1 MEKKIEKMF
10 VPHLSKIKPYEPA
23 RPLEEQSER
32 SGVPAEKII
41 RLNANENPY
50 GPSPKVTESLST
62 LNAHIYPDPS
72 QRVVRDKIAE
82 YAGVDP
88 SMVIAGAGSDEIID
102 MLLRLFISPGDK
114 VIECT
119 PTFGMYSFY
128 GRITGAEIVSIP
140 RTDHFMIDVKGTI
153 NAIDEHTKI
162 LFLNSP
168 NNPTGNLV
176 SREDVVKFLDT
187 NIIVVVDEAYHEF
200 ARETVSDLV
209 SEYEN
214 LVVLRSFSKWAGI
227 AGLRAGYGIMT
238 PVIVNRMM
246 DIKSPFNINT
256 AGQTAIVASLEDRHT
271 LLKNIDII
279 INQRNELFS
288 SLNNITNVKPS
299 PSRGNYILCEFPSGQ
314 ADLVFNGLVSRGIF
328 VRKYSNPLLKD
339 HLRISVG
346 TPEQNVAVINS
357 LIYLVNSLEAPVNIS
372 DN

>member
-1 MEKKIEKMF
+1 MKNKIEEMF

-32 SGVPAEKII
+32 AGIPAGEII

-62 LNAHIYPDPS
+62 LDTHIYPDPS
-72 QRVVRDKIAE
+72 QRVVREKIAE
-82 YAGVDP
+82 YTGVDP

-114 VIECT
+114 IIECT

-128 GRITGAEIVSIP
+128 GRISGAEVVSVP

-153 NAIDEHTKI
+153 NAIDEHTKM

-176 SREDVVKFLDT
+176 PTRDVVNFLDT
-187 NIIVVVDEAYHEF
+187 NVIVVVDEAYYEF
-200 ARETVSDLV
+200 ARETVCDLV

-227 AGLRAGYGIMT
+227 AGLRAGYGIMN
-238 PVIVNRMM
+238 PIIVNHMM

-256 AGQTAIVASLEDRHT
+256 AGQSAIVASLEDRHT
-271 LLKNIDII
+271 LLKNVDII
-279 INQRNELFS
+279 INERDKLFS

-299 PSRGNYILCEFPSGQ
+299 PSRGNYILCEFSSGQ
-314 ADLVFNGLVSRGIF
+314 ANLVFNGLVSQGIF

-339 HLRISVG
+339 YLRISVG
-346 TPEQNVAVINS
+346 TPEQNLAVINS
-357 LIYLVNSLEAPVNIS
+357 LICLVNS
-372 DN
+372 